1 MYLCDQNDVMK
12 KKYLF
17 CLYLCLICVVWAQT
31 PKPVQPEEKPV
42 SLESPF
48 STLRSHF
55 NNLLP
60 KNYHPEYA
68 AQTLATE
75 GFTESE
81 REKLA
86 IQIQQIFVGSGHYI
100 RLKSVPADS
109 GYKDTTGVYRYTL
122 WEAYPEIYLEKKGKK
137 WRYASRSLLAVPRIH
152 AEVYPFGTAKLLDLM
167 PKNAQKTFLGMF
179 YWQWLGV
186 IILLASSI
194 LFYIVLNWL
203 LGYFIKRFSRFKMG
217 VILTKEARTISNPFS
232 VFIVA
237 LLLSYCFPILQ
248 LPGFGGT
255 MIAFIWR
262 VITPLFG
269 VITTYNLVDILAI
282 IGLKLAEQTQNTLD
296 NQLVPLLRKTLKIIV
311 AVLGTIYILQS
322 IHVNVV
328 ALLAGISV
336 GGLAL
341 ALAAQDTVKNFLGSI
356 TILLDSPFQI
366 GDFIETDNKGGVVEE
381 VGFRSTRIRTT
392 EGAIITIPN
401 AKLADSVVL
410 NSGTRRFRKFSPKI
424 LIAINTPVEKIKAFL
439 ADIEQYVISHNL
451 THDKGHKAYLNNIS
465 GKNIEIVL
473 SVLFDDTKVSEQEV
487 RQEVIHGIMDLGKK
501 YEIEFVPEK

>member
-1 MYLCDQNDVMK
+1 MK
-12 KKYLF
+12 KNLLF
-17 CLYLCLICVVWAQT
+17 YCYLCLVYIAWAQA
-31 PKPVQPEEKPV
+31 PVEEKPV

-60 KNYHPEYA
+60 KNYHPEHA

-75 GFTESE
+75 GFTQKE

-122 WEAYPEIYLEKKGKK
+122 WEAYPEIYLERKGKK
-137 WRYASRSLLAVPRIH
+137 WRYATRSLLAVPRIH

-167 PKNAQKTFLGMF
+167 PKNGQQPFLGMF
-179 YWQWLGV
+179 YWQWLGT
-186 IILLASSI
+186 IILLAGGF
-194 LFYIVLNWL
+194 LLYLLLNWL

-217 VILTKEARTISNPFS
+217 IILTQEVKNISNPLS
-232 VFIVA
+232 LFIVS

-248 LPGFGGT
+248 LPGTGGII
-255 MIAFIWR
+255 IAFLWR
-262 VITPLFG
+262 VSVPLFG
-269 VITTYNLVDILAI
+269 VVTTYNLVDILAI
-282 IGLKLAEQTQNTLD
+282 LGMKLADQTENTLD
-296 NQLVPLLRKTLKIIV
+296 NQLVPLARKTLKIIV
-311 AVLGTIYILQS
+311 SILGTIYILQS

-366 GDFIETDNKGGVVEE
+366 GDFIETDNKGGIVEE
-381 VGFRSTRIRTT
+381 VGFRSTRIRTPD
-392 EGAIITIPN
+392 GAMITIPN

-410 NSGTRRFRKFSPKI
+410 NSGTRKFRKFSPKI
-424 LIAINTPVEKIKAFL
+424 LISVNTPIEKARAFV
-439 ADIEQYVISHNL
+439 AEIEQYLTTHNL
-451 THDKGHKAYLNNIS
+451 THDKGQKAYLNNMS
-465 GKNIEIVL
+465 GKNIEIAL
-473 SVLFDDTKVSEQEV
+473 SVLFDDAKINEQEL
-487 RQEVIHGIMDLGKK
+487 RQEVIHGIMMLGKK
-501 YEIEFVPEK
+501 YEIEFVGDK